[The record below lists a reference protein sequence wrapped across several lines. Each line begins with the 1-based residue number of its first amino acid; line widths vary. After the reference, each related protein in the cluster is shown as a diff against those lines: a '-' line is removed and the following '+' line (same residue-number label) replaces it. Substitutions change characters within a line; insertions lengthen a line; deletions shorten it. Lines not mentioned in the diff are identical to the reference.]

1 MRGALLLDDVMYII
15 NRTRNDV
22 EMKKRELKEQ
32 TKGILAG
39 QTVLGEMRK
48 KLRDSQSQVDQL
60 LESKKAVIIVLTTP
74 VYQHWLC
81 CDLLFL
87 ITLTPL
93 LILGPHSAITYET
106 FHL

>member
-48 KLRDSQSQVDQL
+48 NLRDSQSQVDQL
-60 LESKKAVIIVLTTP
+60 LESKKAAVTGYYCFNYTCVPALAVL
-74 VYQHWLC
+74 
-81 CDLLFL
+81 
-87 ITLTPL
+87 
-93 LILGPHSAITYET
+93 
-106 FHL
+106 